1 MFKKITSFVVLGIFL
16 LFVLTACGSNKENKD
31 IILYK
36 NIDLQFEIQLTND
49 FKYYQTQRVKT
60 GDFVDVDFF
69 VPTSD
74 QSYGKE
80 VPGYAK
86 PFTIRVFN
94 NNNDSVDN
102 GVYENIGSG
111 NNKLYTIRFWSEVP
125 QDWQN
130 IWSKEMENRIK
141 NSFKIN

>member
-1 MFKKITSFVVLGIFL
+1 MFKKITFFIVFSVFIVFI
-16 LFVLTACGSNKENKD
+16 LTACGNSKEDSNT
-31 IILYK
+31 ILYK
-36 NIDLQFEIQLTND
+36 NISLQFEIQLSND

-60 GDFVDVDFF
+60 DDFVDIDFF

-94 NNNDSVDN
+94 NNNNSINNDI
-102 GVYENIGSG
+102 YEDIGSG
-111 NNKLYTIRFWSEVP
+111 NGKLYTIRFWSKFP

-130 IWSKEMENRIK
+130 IWSENLESELK
-141 NSFKIN
+141 SSFKIN